1 MLCYYQP
8 RRVGC
13 ALPPSFNGKEVACL
27 KLQKTCE
34 CTAWTPQT
42 PTGRIVY
49 SFPRDRGRGEG
60 DGAGTEPMSPPL
72 SPPRHLRGQNP
83 TNTSDLQWKDVSPP
97 DPKEQSPCFLPSP
110 KEGRRSAVAPD
121 PRSTGRWTAPDLK
134 RQVSSSHIPHS
145 LSPEGRCLHLR
156 TAAGAPDLR
165 AGRYFSERETRG
177 AGPRVGVP

>member
-1 MLCYYQP
+1 MPSPHLSMARKWHASNS
-8 RRVGC
+8 RRPVSVQQG
-13 ALPPSFNGKEVACL
+13 LP
-27 KLQKTCE
+27 KLLPAGLYIPK
-34 CTAWTPQT
+34 
-42 PTGRIVY
+42 R
-49 SFPRDRGRGEG
+49 SGEG